1 MTFTASIGALAF
13 AGLVLLTI
21 PYVRSLDWPARIGI
35 AFAGGMLI
43 AAVLMFA
50 TSLLHVPW
58 SRPLL
63 IGIVLPA
70 VIIGVV
76 FAMRC
81 GAPAPSPAGAAGSGG
96 ATWFLAV
103 IALTAYAAL
112 AGRETCGD
120 LLFFWGPKAIHFAI
134 AGAIDLD
141 FLLYPF
147 HFLMHPDYPPLL
159 PLVYAWGATFAGKS
173 FSWFGALALTPL
185 TLLASALA
193 FRGIAAR
200 AIGQRNANLFTFL
213 FVSVI
218 SFGFA
223 IADIAGA
230 GEPPLLLFEAIAVAA
245 LTFAPED
252 RGAMILASIMTA
264 GAVFT
269 KVEGMPFAIVLVVAY
284 ALARR
289 RILPAL
295 AMAIPPA
302 ALLGAWLLFA
312 NHYNMLDAYANRNA
326 LHLEMLP
333 RVLRD
338 VAHEARYNAMFLPWI
353 AALAPLL
360 FGISV
365 GRRRLRRR
373 TPPGAAAPHAFPLL
387 VTAGSLAAT
396 IFIYLHSSD
405 PGFWIASSAQRV
417 LLTPLM
423 TLSVAT
429 AATSE

>member
-1 MTFTASIGALAF
+1 MTFTASILALAF
-13 AGLVLLTI
+13 AGLVLLAI

-43 AAVLMFA
+43 ASVLMFA
-50 TSLLHVPW
+50 TSLLHVLW
-58 SRPLL
+58 SRSLL
-63 IGIVLPA
+63 IGLMLPA
-70 VIIGVV
+70 VIAGVALA
-76 FAMRC
+76 FMEDRRPRLSSASDRR
-81 GAPAPSPAGAAGSGG
+81 GRLSSI
-96 ATWFLAV
+96 AV

-112 AGRETCGD
+112 TGRETCSD
-120 LLFFWGPKAIHFAI
+120 LVFFWGPKAIHFAI
-134 AGAIDLD
+134 AGGIDLE

-147 HFLMHPDYPPLL
+147 YFLMHPDYPPLL
-159 PLVYAWGATFAGKS
+159 PLIYACGATFAGKS

-185 TLLASALA
+185 TLLAGALA
-193 FRGIAAR
+193 FRGFTR
-200 AIGQRNANLFTFL
+200 SNLFTFL

-218 SFGFA
+218 SFGFV
-223 IADIAGA
+223 IADVAGA
-230 GEPPLLLFEAIAVAA
+230 GEPPLLMFEAIAVAA

-252 RGAMILASIMTA
+252 RGAMLLASIMTA

-269 KVEGMPFAIVLVVAY
+269 KVEGMPFAIVLVIAY
-284 ALARR
+284 ALTRR

-295 AMAIPPA
+295 AMAILPA
-302 ALLGAWLLFA
+302 ALLGAWILFA
-312 NHYNMLDAYANRNA
+312 KHYNMLDAYANRNA
-326 LHLEMLP
+326 IHLEMLP
-333 RVLRD
+333 RVLCD
-338 VAHEARYNAMFLPWI
+338 IAHEARYNAMYLPWI
-353 AALAPLL
+353 AALAPMF
-360 FGISV
+360 FGRNF
-365 GRRRLRRR
+365 RR
-373 TPPGAAAPHAFPLL
+373 AAIPLL